1 MKWRR
6 KPPNGTATVRER
18 HSPTGRRMPLPDGRG
33 SVRGVALILIL
44 IGAAVLARAEL
55 AEWVQHIPSPSQLQA
70 VFFRTTPT
78 AILRPPKETRAALG
92 RLIATSP
99 SAELYALRA
108 REDEQQLDFT
118 AAEAGWKEHLRLATD
133 KPQAQLD
140 LADFYHRRIR
150 PRDEIAALQAVG
162 QAASERLT
170 PPSKQR
176 AWHAFERI
184 LSVVSEQ
191 ALPTD
196 VAETT
201 YRAWISRY
209 PKEPSLYRKF
219 LDYLES
225 HARLDQAAQ
234 LIADY
239 SKAFPD
245 DAIFRVEAT
254 ATLAWRRGSIDQ
266 AAGIY
271 DQSFRPLWPPEL
283 VKGYFDLLKQTHA
296 LRRYLELAR
305 AQIAAKPTDLVPAT
319 RVFYYYQQQ
328 GNLAASQRAL
338 LEYRSR
344 KDSRHSAW
352 TPDELRTLARL
363 FEGINDYDESARAW
377 YSLYSL
383 PNAADPDR
391 EESLAEITRL
401 LLTAPEQPVQFG
413 SGDLSLYRDIATLD
427 PYPGFLNGILS
438 LLLNS
443 ATPRSAYD
451 TENRASAAYFHRA
464 RASEL
469 IRLFDTRF
477 PKSEKRPELHALLI
491 RTYATYG
498 DNDGLL
504 RAGREYLTAFPNA
517 ADRIG
522 VATAMADAY
531 ARTEKTQQE
540 FALYDEL
547 LKELAQRAEGVPIG
561 NQPAAAQNQAAPA
574 RSPEYARILDRYIS
588 RLVSLKR
595 LSGALALFRREI
607 DRNPD
612 DPGLYERLAAFLEQN
627 KLDAEVEAVYRQ
639 AMTHFQEPSWSH
651 KLARWYLR
659 HKQNTQFE
667 LLTRE
672 VIKIFS
678 GTQLES
684 YIRDAAGQKLTPV
697 LYRQVNLYA
706 HQRFPNDLVFV
717 NNLLTAYVQ
726 KGTANPV
733 EYNAL
738 LRRYW
743 YYDPALRERF
753 FERLSST
760 RTLDAE
766 LAAIRTANPAELA
779 NTNPAAA
786 QFVAEAESW
795 RSHFED
801 AAPAFR
807 AIAGLYPAA
816 NITGTRA
823 ASIYRSL
830 ATYDPPSELGNTRIA
845 SGIEQNLSKFDPR
858 DHAALTR
865 SGEIYADRE
874 LYARARPYWNKIAE
888 IQPGNPEGYLEA
900 ATVFWD
906 YFLFDDAL
914 RLLADGRRKLN
925 DPVLYAYEAGAI
937 HENRREYAR
946 AIEEYARGALAP
958 VPNDQ
963 ARQRLLAL
971 ARRPR
976 DRTRIDDLTARETAG
991 PSPSIAAVSLRADVL
1006 AAQSRRPDLQQFL
1019 DGLATRAASLELAEW
1034 VERTASSNGFDKVQ
1048 QRALE
1053 REVALSTD
1061 PVERIR
1067 KRLDLARFLEGRG
1080 DFQSAGRTLD
1090 ALAKENPAI
1099 LGVVRATVDF
1109 YWRNKQSKPAIDLL
1123 VASAVRS
1130 QPSYKTSFTYE
1141 AARKS
1146 ADSGQYARSR
1156 AILDGLLQTSPYS
1169 AEYLTAYADTY
1180 AREGKDKDLRDFYTA
1195 KIKDL
1200 RAAPLDASERT
1211 EKTAAL
1217 RRGLILVLTR
1227 IKDYTGAVDQYI
1239 EVINRYPE
1247 DDGLTREAAV
1257 YASTHG
1263 RAQQLS
1269 SYYAKTASESPKDY
1283 RWPMVEARIDT
1294 QLEDFPAAI
1303 AAWKRAIDVRPDRV
1317 DLYTSR
1323 AGLEERLLRFD
1334 EAATDYAKLYELN
1347 YHNGHWMEK
1356 VAEVRARQGKNDEAV
1371 AALRTALIEGRPQRP
1386 DIFFDMASR
1395 LESWNLLG
1403 PAREYAEK
1411 GVGLAGN
1418 NLFTEYATGARQY
1431 AHIMTRLRQHDAAWK
1446 RLLAIPHADEQA
1458 ESALRSALAETG
1470 AMVAQYFTPE
1480 ERSAFA
1486 TFLAGGQAQPTVQRM
1501 ESLLPVVAAAHLSD
1515 VESDWR
1521 YRILRSK
1528 PADAPDELVKL
1539 AQRRLRYAELG
1550 TRLEALWKAAPPDT
1564 ENRDTRLL
1572 LAVNSY
1578 RLAGDPAA
1586 ELRVLT
1592 QLDESAA
1599 LLGEQIPRY
1608 AELLSQRAA
1617 QRLTTVAASDKQENV
1632 RDGIANYVLDH
1643 GAFPRAL
1650 DVIAARGRGMP
1661 PVWTP
1666 AYTGLAGVWF
1676 AKPAPQVNA
1685 AFRDALGIATIGDR
1699 LGKPVDRDR
1708 HLAGDIWF
1716 YYGTSYG
1723 EYLSIA
1729 KEGDPDD
1736 YLPALLE
1743 FTPARSGAY
1752 FELAEIYRGSGQLP
1766 RAQEEYENALQLDAT
1781 RADARDRL
1789 AGILWDRNQHDAAIA
1804 QWKAVVE
1811 ALSTRQDRGRVP
1823 PDFWQTAQ
1831 TTLEDIGKHNVLV
1844 SMRLE
1849 TDRFL
1854 KNYVRRNGTWQVD
1867 PLLRGAMTASG
1878 SEAAGVAWI
1887 LELARAAPDTPSF
1900 LSELLKRDWIPDAQR
1915 PAVYRALID
1924 AAQVKLDAAYGDA
1937 RASSESELRAWQIQW
1952 IDYLLEHKQTE
1963 QARKFLDAIPEQWRT
1978 AQSSQ
1983 VVRLEVR
1990 LAAQFGT
1997 LAALLERYAQI
2008 PAGAP
2013 DAAVL
2018 RNAANE
2024 LTQHGDKPDAN
2035 RVLEYVYQRELDSR
2049 AFAASTFL
2057 GLAEIR
2063 LQQND
2068 TASALALLR
2077 RMTQVAGEPF
2087 SNLVDAASLLETYK
2101 HPGEAV
2107 EFLETRVRA
2116 VPWDGEAR
2124 MRLGRVRVAAGRERD
2139 RGVELLR
2146 AVAQSNDVAYDT
2158 RSSAARALG
2167 EAKAGPL
2174 TGTSA
2179 ELILLAS
2186 GTNAPADAE
2195 KPYFY
2200 DARMAAAK
2208 QTSDA
2213 AVRMRLLS
2221 GAAAIRPDAWE
2232 PKRDLFRAAFD
2243 AKRYQTA
2250 IAALSPLLADR
2261 PFTQALQQEAPPEQS
2276 SEGNAASD
2284 DEAGGRWYADQF
2296 LSGLGLEDA
2305 ERAALARNLAQAY
2318 QALDRAL
2325 PAAVVWRM
2333 ARQLDPSDAV
2343 TKRQIEALQ
2352 IREALAR
2359 QNVLRR
2365 PVIKAALEQDHLV
2378 QPRLG
2383 GGQ

>member
-1 MKWRR
+1 MWGRLATCGR
-6 KPPNGTATVRER
+6 LGIGLWQAKPPAPQER
-18 HSPTGRRMPLPDGRG
+18 FPVLL
-33 SVRGVALILIL
+33 AAIFLA
-44 IGAAVLARAEL
+44 AAVLARAEL

-70 VFFRTTPT
+70 AFFRTTPT
-78 AILRPPKETRAALG
+78 PILRPPKETRAELA
-92 RLIATSP
+92 RLITASP
-99 SAELYALRA
+99 TAELYALRA
-108 REDEQQLDFT
+108 REDEQQLDFS
-118 AAEAGWKEHLRLATD
+118 AAESDWKEHLRLATD

-140 LADFYHRRIR
+140 LADFYHRRLR
-150 PRDEIAALQAVG
+150 PPDEITALEAVG
-162 QAASERLT
+162 QAPSERLI
-170 PPSKQR
+170 PPAQQR

-184 LSVVSEQ
+184 LTVVSEQ
-191 ALPTD
+191 ALPVD
-196 VAETT
+196 VAEKT
-201 YRAWISRY
+201 YRAWIARY
-209 PKEPSLYRKF
+209 PKEPAVYRKS

-225 HARLDQAAQ
+225 HGRLDQAAQ

-245 DAIFRVEAT
+245 DAVFRVEAT
-254 ATLAWRRGSIDQ
+254 ATLAWKRGSVDQ
-266 AAGIY
+266 AVGIY

-305 AQIAAKPTDLVPAT
+305 AQVASKPTDLVPAA
-319 RVFYYYQQQ
+319 RIFYYYQQQ

-344 KDSRHSAW
+344 KDARHSAW
-352 TPDELRTLARL
+352 TPDELRTIARL
-363 FEGINDYDESARAW
+363 FSGINNYDESARAW

-391 EESLAEITRL
+391 EEALAEIARL

-443 ATPRSAYD
+443 ATPRSSYD

-469 IRLFDTRF
+469 IQLFDTRF
-477 PKSEKRPELHALLI
+477 AKSEKRPELHALLI

-517 ADRIG
+517 SDRAG

-540 FALYDEL
+540 FAVYDEL

-561 NQPAAAQNQAAPA
+561 DQPAPA

-595 LSGALALFRREI
+595 LGEALALIRREI

-627 KLDAEVEAVYRQ
+627 KLDAEMEAVYRK
-639 AMTHFQEPSWSH
+639 AMAHFQDPSWSH

-667 LLTRE
+667 ALTRE

-678 GTQLES
+678 GTQLEA
-684 YIRDAAGQKLTPV
+684 YVRDAAGQKLTPV

-726 KGTANPV
+726 KGTASPT

-743 YYDPALRERF
+743 YYDPSLRERF
-753 FERLSST
+753 FEHLSST
-760 RTLDAE
+760 KTLDAE
-766 LAAIRTANPAELA
+766 LAAVRGRGSAADLANANPAA
-779 NTNPAAA
+779 V

-816 NITGTRA
+816 NMNGTRA

-830 ATYDPPSELGNTRIA
+830 ATYDPPHELGNTRIA
-845 SGIEQNLSKFDPR
+845 AGIEQNLSKYDPR
-858 DHAALTR
+858 DHVALTR

-874 LYARARPYWNKIAE
+874 LYARSRPFWNKIAE
-888 IQPGNPEGYLEA
+888 TQPGSSEGYLES

-914 RLLADGRRKLN
+914 RQLADGRRKLN
-925 DPVLYAYEAGAI
+925 DPALYAYEAGAI
-937 HENRREYAR
+937 HENRREYAQ
-946 AIEEYARGALAP
+946 AIEEYARGVLAP
-958 VPNDQ
+958 TANDQ

-976 DRTRIDDLTARETAG
+976 DRTRTDELTARETAG
-991 PSPSIAAVSLRADVL
+991 ASPSIAAVSLRADVL
-1006 AAQSRRPDLQQFL
+1006 SAQNRRPELQQFL
-1019 DGLATRAASLELAEW
+1019 DGLAARAGTLELAEW
-1034 VERTASSNGFDKVQ
+1034 VDRSAASNGFDKVQ
-1048 QRALE
+1048 QHALE

-1061 PVERIR
+1061 PVERMR

-1080 DFQSAGRTLD
+1080 DTQAAGSTLE
-1090 ALAKENPAI
+1090 ALIRDNPAI

-1123 VASAVRS
+1123 IAAAGRS
-1130 QPSYKTSFTYE
+1130 QPAYKTSFTFE

-1146 ADSGQYARSR
+1146 ADSGQYARAR
-1156 AILDGLLQTSPYS
+1156 TLLDGLLQTSPYS
-1169 AEYLTAYADTY
+1169 AEYLTAYADTF
-1180 AREGKDKDLRDFYTA
+1180 AREGKDQDLRDFYTA

-1200 RAAPLDASERT
+1200 RAAPLDAADRT

-1227 IKDYTGAVDQYI
+1227 MKDYTGAMDQYI

-1247 DDGLTREAAV
+1247 DEALTREAAV
-1257 YASTHG
+1257 YAFAHG

-1269 SYYAKTASESPKDY
+1269 GYYAKTSRESPKDY
-1283 RWPMVEARIDT
+1283 RWPMVEARVYT

-1303 AAWKRAIDVRPDRV
+1303 DAWKRAIEVRPDRV

-1334 EAATDYAKLYELN
+1334 EAAADYAKLYELN

-1356 VAEVRARQGKNDEAV
+1356 VAEARARQGKNDEGV
-1371 AALRTALIEGRPQRP
+1371 AALRIALIEGRPQRP
-1386 DIFFDMASR
+1386 DIFFDMAAR
-1395 LESWNLLG
+1395 LESWNLLN
-1403 PAREYAEK
+1403 PARESAEK
-1411 GVGLAGN
+1411 GVALAGSA
-1418 NLFTEYATGARQY
+1418 LLTEYASGARQY
-1431 AHIMTRLRQHDAAWK
+1431 AHIMTRLRRHDAAWK
-1446 RLLAIPHADEQA
+1446 RLSALPHSDEQA
-1458 ESALRSALAETG
+1458 DAALRAAQAETG

-1480 ERSAFA
+1480 EKSAFA
-1486 TFLAGGQAQPTVQRM
+1486 AFLAGGQAPTVQRM
-1501 ESLLPVVAAAHLSD
+1501 ESLLPVVAAARLSD

-1539 AQRRLRYAELG
+1539 AQRRLRYADLG

-1564 ENRDTRLL
+1564 ENRDTRLQ
-1572 LAVNSY
+1572 LAVNAY
-1578 RLAGDPAA
+1578 RLAGDAAA

-1599 LLGEQIPRY
+1599 LPGDQIPRF

-1617 QRLTTVAASDKQENV
+1617 QRLVTVAASDKQETV

-1643 GAFPRAL
+1643 GAFTRAL

-1666 AYTGLAGVWF
+1666 AYTGLTGVWF
-1676 AKPAPQVNA
+1676 AKPAPQVSA
-1685 AFRDALGIATIGDR
+1685 AFRDALGIAAIGDR

-1716 YYGTSYG
+1716 SYGTAYG
-1723 EYLSIA
+1723 EYLGIA

-1743 FTPARSGAY
+1743 ASPARSGAY
-1752 FELAEIYRGSGQLP
+1752 FELAEIYRGSGRLP

-1781 RADARDRL
+1781 RADAHERL

-1804 QWKAVVE
+1804 QWKAAVE

-1831 TTLEDIGKHNVLV
+1831 TTFQDIGKHNALAA
-1844 SMRLE
+1844 MRPE

-1867 PLLRGAMTASG
+1867 PLLRGAVA
-1878 SEAAGVAWI
+1878 AAGSDAAGIAWI

-1900 LSELLKRDWIPDAQR
+1900 LSELVKRDWIPDSQR
-1915 PAVYRALID
+1915 LAVYRALID

-1952 IDYLLEHKQTE
+1952 IEYLIEHKQID
-1963 QARKFLDAIPEQWRT
+1963 QARKILDSIPEQWR
-1978 AQSSQ
+1978 AGQQGQ
-1983 VVRLEVR
+1983 VARLEVR
-1990 LAAQFGT
+1990 IAAQSGT
-1997 LAALLERYAQI
+1997 LPALLGRYAQT
-2008 PAGAP
+2008 PESAP
-2013 DAAVL
+2013 DAGTL

-2024 LTQHGDKPDAN
+2024 LIQTGNKADAN
-2035 RVLEYVYQRELDSR
+2035 RVLEYVYQRELDTR

-2068 TASALALLR
+2068 TAAALALLR

-2087 SNLVDAASLLETYK
+2087 ANLVDAASLLETYK
-2101 HPGEAV
+2101 HSAEAV
-2107 EFLETRVRA
+2107 EFLDIRVRA

-2124 MRLGRVRVAAGRERD
+2124 MRLGRVRIAAGLERD

-2146 AVAQSNDVAYDT
+2146 AVALSNDAAYDI
-2158 RSSAARALG
+2158 RANAARALG
-2167 EAKAGPL
+2167 EAKAAPLAGP
-2174 TGTSA
+2174 SA

-2186 GTNAPADAE
+2186 ATIAPVDAE

-2200 DARMAAAK
+2200 DARVAAAK
-2208 QTSDA
+2208 QASDA
-2213 AVRMRLLS
+2213 TVRMRLLTA
-2221 GAAAIRPDAWE
+2221 AAAIRPEAWE
-2232 PKRDLFRAAFD
+2232 PKRDLFRAAFE

-2250 IAALSPLLADR
+2250 IAALFPLMIDR
-2261 PFTQALQQEAPPEQS
+2261 PFTAALQQDAPPEPS
-2276 SEGNAASD
+2276 TEGGGAASD
-2284 DEAGGRWYADQF
+2284 DESGGRWYADQF
-2296 LSGLGLEDA
+2296 LSGLGLQDS
-2305 ERAALARNLAQAY
+2305 ERASLARSLAQAY
-2318 QALDRAL
+2318 QAPDRTQ
-2325 PAAVVWRM
+2325 PAGVLWRM
-2333 ARQLDPSDAV
+2333 ARQLDPSDA
-2343 TKRQIEALQ
+2343 TAKRQVDALAA
-2352 IREALAR
+2352 RAALAR
-2359 QNVLRR
+2359 QNALRR